1 MTYNKLNSMLGDSG
15 ILHGI
20 NDSKE
25 DVVIQRMA
33 DDCILLTTCQ
43 SNNWL
48 RKNYYY
54 INGTVEEMYER

>member
-1 MTYNKLNSMLGDSG
+1 MGYSMLNSKLGSNG

-20 NDSKE
+20 NDSGE
-25 DVVIQRMA
+25 DVIIQRMS

-54 INGTVEEMYER
+54 VDGTVEEMYER

>member
-1 MTYNKLNSMLGDSG
+1 MTYNKLNSMLGNNG

-20 NDSKE
+20 NDSGE
-25 DVVIQRMA
+25 DVIIQRMG
-33 DDCILLTTCQ
+33 DCILLTTCQ

-54 INGTVEEMYER
+54 IDGTVEEMYER